1 MEYQNS
7 ATNFQNNPCEE
18 TKESMEKLKNELEQF
33 YENKVVYDPESYGT
47 KHGENSNIY
56 F

>member
-33 YENKVVYDPESYGT
+33 YENKVVYDPVIWHET
-47 KHGENSNIY
+47 RGE
-56 F
+56 